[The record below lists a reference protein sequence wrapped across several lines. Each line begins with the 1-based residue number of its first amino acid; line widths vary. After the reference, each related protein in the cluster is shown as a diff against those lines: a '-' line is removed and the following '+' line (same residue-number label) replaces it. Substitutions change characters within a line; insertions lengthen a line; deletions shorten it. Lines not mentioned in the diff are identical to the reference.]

1 MYSSLQMIIT
11 MSFAKR
17 LTAVRKERGWTQQE
31 MANVIDI
38 HLSQVKRYESGDTQ
52 PSLDVL
58 CKIARS
64 LNISADRLLFDE
76 NERGPTD
83 DLKLQFEAIS
93 QFNREE
99 KKIAK
104 VVLDGLILQ
113 HHANQLAATR

>member
-1 MYSSLQMIIT
+1 MHPSLQMIIN

-17 LTAVRKERGWTQQE
+17 LAAVRKGREWTQQE
-31 MANVIDI
+31 MANVIEI

-58 CKIARS
+58 CKIARA

-76 NERGPTD
+76 NERGPD
-83 DLKLQFEAIS
+83 DGLKLQFEAVS
-93 QFNREE
+93 QFSREE

-113 HHANQLAATR
+113 HHANHLAASR